1 MSDYYLGSMP
11 LLVQEQLKEIRMAG
25 YSVTIKSLDNIDEW
39 LVEVRGRPGAHR
51 RTKFHG
57 VKFLLSVLLIQRLDL
72 GKDWLKIWEELM
84 SARGAELA
92 LGMDQI

>member
-39 LVEVRGRPGAHR
+39 LVEVRGR
-51 RTKFHG
+51 RTIINSGYRLTIAVHKIHQ
-57 VKFLLSVLLIQRLDL
+57 LLY
-72 GKDWLKIWEELM
+72 EEIM
-84 SARGAELA
+84 
-92 LGMDQI
+92 I